1 MRVEFRRERV
11 LGEGGVV
18 RWEVVAL
25 EAEGADPDL
34 GGEIHDAERV
44 ENGTTCSATEWRVV

>member
-34 GGEIHDAERV
+34 GGEIDDAERV